1 MRDFILNG
9 ELPLPSKDKFLA
21 HFPED
26 FVSIM
31 ESMWHSLWVNYCAK
45 TQGTSTIHWLEVVG
59 TKHKRNYLSALKG
72 LQNAGWIIIN
82 TRDNYSSAV
91 LSESK
96 LLEFVSAE
104 ELSQVRFE
112 KRFIKYLPFASTS
125 NQNGLAT
132 VRVNGKATDRKLPRV
147 GMEVGAKSV
156 FSYDRNAM
164 VRDYDLVRT
173 ECRKG
178 IEKTL
183 VKHPQMAHDEANY
196 GEVMDSILEYI
207 ATTNIECNMGTNHV
221 DSRGRA
227 IKTNLDKVMNPVGY
241 KVARALLVIPA

>member
-1 MRDFILNG
+1 MRDNILNG
-9 ELPLPSKDKFLA
+9 ELPLPSKDKFLN
-21 HFPED
+21 HFPTD
-26 FVSIM
+26 FVEVI

-45 TQGTSTIHWLEVVG
+45 TQGTSTIFWMEKAG
-59 TKHKRNYLSALKG
+59 TENKRHYLSALKA
-72 LQNAGWIIIN
+72 LQNAGWVLIN

-91 LSESK
+91 LSETK

-104 ELSQVRFE
+104 ELAQVRFE
-112 KRFIKYLPFASTS
+112 KRFVKYLPYASTS
-125 NQNGLAT
+125 NQHGKA
-132 VRVNGKATDRKLPRV
+132 VIRVNGKATDRKLLRE

-164 VRDYDLVRT
+164 ARDYDLVRT

-207 ATTNIECNMGTNHV
+207 ATTDLECNMGINHV